1 MCIGQFIMINKLHT
15 LHRSVLQ
22 NINCIENYIVMFYK
36 KQHSQ
41 KFIYV
46 VLSSLY
52 EQWQPE
58 RMKEIILFMLTGFLH
73 QGNYSLGCSRK
84 KRSFSHSHSVSLP
97 FLLRSTSGCCL
108 EPRSGS
114 KPIHICQV

>member
-1 MCIGQFIMINKLHT
+1 
-15 LHRSVLQ
+15 
-22 NINCIENYIVMFYK
+22 MFYK

-58 RMKEIILFMLTGFLH
+58 LMKEVILFMLTGFLH
-73 QGNYSLGCSRK
+73 QGTYSSGCSRK
-84 KRSFSHSHSVSLP
+84 RRNFSHSHSVSL
-97 FLLRSTSGCCL
+97 FCLL
-108 EPRSGS
+108 
-114 KPIHICQV
+114 